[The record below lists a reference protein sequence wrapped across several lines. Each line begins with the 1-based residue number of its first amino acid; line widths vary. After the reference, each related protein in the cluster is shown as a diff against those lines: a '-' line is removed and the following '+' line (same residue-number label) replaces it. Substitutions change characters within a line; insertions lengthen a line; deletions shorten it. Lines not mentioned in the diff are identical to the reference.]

1 MLSFEKKNFSD
12 ISDRHGKRS
21 CLGWVNRVK
30 GQNGLGQKT
39 CHFKLAKNGSAQ
51 SSCGWVESTHIF
63 HFKKKKGQ
71 IFRENESNQ
80 SLHLIV

>member
-12 ISDRHGKRS
+12 IRGRHGKRS
-21 CLGWVNRVK
+21 CLGWVNRVE
-30 GQNGLGQKT
+30 GQNGPGQKT

-63 HFKKKKGQ
+63 YFKKKKKAKFLERMNQ
-71 IFRENESNQ
+71 IN
-80 SLHLIV
+80 HCT

>member
-12 ISDRHGKRS
+12 IRGRHGKRS
-21 CLGWVNRVK
+21 CLGWVNQVK
-30 GQNGLGQKT
+30 GQKT